1 MRQATRPAGEIMSEL
16 IRLANVTMHDQTEY
30 LEAFRALGYE
40 VDPRPLLRV
49 CAGADDAAIAA
60 CEAIEAAEAQGAEG
74 VLLGGRTDMCI
85 YAALIA
91 ASADLGL
98 FIAETARLRDA
109 DGNFQFNLVG
119 VTPIDLGKYGLGV
132 GQAEYCPAYPYVLYA
147 TGRECPWPLGDVYVT
162 SPEERRLGYPERLR
176 VNGARCF
183 YVQPGT
189 SEDMQVHMALC
200 QEEGAQWPPPLS
212 PVRRVTQGI
221 RAALDPSLRLRAVN
235 NRGIRALFRPEGD
248 SATYEATIR
257 GIELDL
263 GWEDEEGAGGVT
275 GWWLGYS
282 YPGGREDG
290 MFVNGDIDGPDW
302 ADVADVVTKVAE
314 L

>member
-16 IRLANVTMHDQTEY
+16 IRLANVTMHDQSEY
-30 LEAFRALGYE
+30 TDAFKALGYVVNPE
-40 VDPRPLLRV
+40 PLLRV
-49 CAGADDAAIAA
+49 CAGADDAVLAA
-60 CEAIEAAEAQGAEG
+60 CEALEAAEAQGAEG
-74 VLLGGRTDMCI
+74 ILLGGRTDMCI
-85 YAALIA
+85 YAATIA
-91 ASADLGL
+91 VRAKLRIY
-98 FIAETARLRDA
+98 IAETERLRDEN
-109 DGNFQFNLVG
+109 DCFKFNLKG
-119 VTPIDLGKYGLGV
+119 VTAVDLFRYGLGA
-132 GQAEYCPAYPYVLYA
+132 GTAEYYPAYPYVLYA

-176 VNGARCF
+176 VNGAKGF

-189 SEDMQVHMALC
+189 SEDMQVHIALC

-212 PVRRVTQGI
+212 PVQRATQGI
-221 RAALDPSLRLRAVN
+221 RAALDPSLRLQAVN

-275 GWWLGYS
+275 GWRLGYS
-282 YPGGREDG
+282 YPDGREDG